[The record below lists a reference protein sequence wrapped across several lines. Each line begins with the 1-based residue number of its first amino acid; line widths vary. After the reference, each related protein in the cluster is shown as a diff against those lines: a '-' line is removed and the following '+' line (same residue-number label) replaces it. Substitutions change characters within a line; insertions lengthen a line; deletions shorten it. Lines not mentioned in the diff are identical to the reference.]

1 MAFIKN
7 LNASQRSYAVR
18 LVSSLQIVVAL
29 SELIGELMLV
39 KWAGVWKWVICLSKH
54 FSRASNSHQVW
65 LFTACKLC
73 VDYWLVK
80 KSVVLCSTRSRTW
93 FDFRFT
99 MCFAVGFQI
108 SGFQWLSG
116 GRIQV
121 HQWCHKIYGFFC
133 LSVFLPLIQFTFWR
147 PSMRYF
153 TKPIKG
159 VIWKRVMHRIPVS
172 ELTYKDF
179 LSLV

>member
-18 LVSSLQIVVAL
+18 LVSSLHIVVAL

-153 TKPIKG
+153 TKPI
-159 VIWKRVMHRIPVS
+159 VS

>member
-1 MAFIKN
+1 MGGSMKMSHLFKQTFQPSIKFT
-7 LNASQRSYAVR
+7 LSLTFY
-18 LVSSLQIVVAL
+18 SLQTL
-29 SELIGELMLV
+29 CRLLV
-39 KWAGVWKWVICLSKH
+39 GKEI
-54 FSRASNSHQVW
+54 SRSVLNKVEDLVW
-65 LFTACKLC
+65 LH
-73 VDYWLVK
+73 
-80 KSVVLCSTRSRTW
+80 
-93 FDFRFT
+93 RFT

-133 LSVFLPLIQFTFWR
+133 LFVCFFWPLIQFTLFWR

-153 TKPIKG
+153 TKPVKG

>member
-1 MAFIKN
+1 MGGSMKMSHLFKQTFQPSIKFT
-7 LNASQRSYAVR
+7 LSLTFY
-18 LVSSLQIVVAL
+18 SLQTL
-29 SELIGELMLV
+29 CRLLV
-39 KWAGVWKWVICLSKH
+39 GKEI
-54 FSRASNSHQVW
+54 SRSVLNKVENLVW
-65 LFTACKLC
+65 LH
-73 VDYWLVK
+73 
-80 KSVVLCSTRSRTW
+80 
-93 FDFRFT
+93 RFT

-133 LSVFLPLIQFTFWR
+133 LFVWFFWPLIQFTLFWR

-153 TKPIKG
+153 TKPVKG